1 MEHFCFPWCLNL
13 LNENEFIRI
22 RPTTKSKI
30 EGLYKV
36 IVNRTSDKEGLEF
49 WVSMY
54 ESLLKNGYSEEFA
67 VKIVADRMIN
77 EDEFKNLVKNLK
89 VITN

>member
-1 MEHFCFPWCLNL
+1 M
-13 LNENEFIRI
+13 
-22 RPTTKSKI
+22 
-30 EGLYKV
+30 

>member
-1 MEHFCFPWCLNL
+1 
-13 LNENEFIRI
+13 
-22 RPTTKSKI
+22 
-30 EGLYKV
+30 
-36 IVNRTSDKEGLEF
+36 
-49 WVSMY
+49 MY

-89 VITN
+89 VIIN